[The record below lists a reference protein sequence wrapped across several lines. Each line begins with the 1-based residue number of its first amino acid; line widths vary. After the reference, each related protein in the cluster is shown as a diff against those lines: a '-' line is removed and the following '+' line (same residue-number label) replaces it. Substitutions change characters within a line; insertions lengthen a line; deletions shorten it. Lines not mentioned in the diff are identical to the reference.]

1 MHIFTTMSLCGP
13 NISAVGQTR
22 PGAGD
27 QVRVTDQVILS
38 PWLVSAPSVVD
49 TLWEG
54 LRRNIKNLT
63 FCPLQW
69 HLPHA
74 SSLHLL
80 IPGLQVFLF
89 LGMVQKPKS
98 FVTVCVLSVLTLGP
112 LRR

>member
-22 PGAGD
+22 PGVGD
-27 QVRVTDQVILS
+27 QVRGTDQVILS

-63 FCPLQW
+63 LSAHFNGSFYML
-69 HLPHA
+69 LPCT
-74 SSLHLL
+74 SLSL
-80 IPGLQVFLF
+80 VFRF
-89 LGMVQKPKS
+89 FS
-98 FVTVCVLSVLTLGP
+98 F
-112 LRR
+112 